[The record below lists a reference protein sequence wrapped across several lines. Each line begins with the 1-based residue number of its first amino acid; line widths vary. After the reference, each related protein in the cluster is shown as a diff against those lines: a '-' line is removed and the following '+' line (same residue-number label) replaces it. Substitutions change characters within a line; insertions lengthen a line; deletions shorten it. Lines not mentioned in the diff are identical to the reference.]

1 MTQATTQAPVR
12 QVSYATLGE
21 PIPKNTALLRTSA
34 EYRQFPSIYLAQKQ
48 LNKLIQDANL
58 DADVRLIMIDR
69 TSDIPRKLWEVFPP
83 LIDPIRNHHQV
94 NPHSTPET
102 VLISLANCLVKG
114 MFPFPRVISIP
125 EDYRS
130 VHLYPASDEF
140 PLTNPLPEIFQQHA
154 AWFEQGYDELTL
166 TADESESGRYQA
178 STVDALVEV
187 AKDAVEQ
194 SPQAYAETL
203 SAQNP

>member
-1 MTQATTQAPVR
+1 
-12 QVSYATLGE
+12 
-21 PIPKNTALLRTSA
+21 
-34 EYRQFPSIYLAQKQ
+34 
-48 LNKLIQDANL
+48 
-58 DADVRLIMIDR
+58 
-69 TSDIPRKLWEVFPP
+69 
-83 LIDPIRNHHQV
+83 
-94 NPHSTPET
+94 
-102 VLISLANCLVKG
+102 

-178 STVDALVEV
+178 STIDALVEV

-203 SAQNP
+203 SAQNPELMDLVEGRTSPPGTGSPSACCCATRLPIPCTDCSPRTAAELVVPFPHHSCFLQQPPGSSPHAPDAAGLARPTAPFVHKYFAIGTASWGSPAD

>member
-1 MTQATTQAPVR
+1 
-12 QVSYATLGE
+12 
-21 PIPKNTALLRTSA
+21 
-34 EYRQFPSIYLAQKQ
+34 
-48 LNKLIQDANL
+48 
-58 DADVRLIMIDR
+58 
-69 TSDIPRKLWEVFPP
+69 
-83 LIDPIRNHHQV
+83 
-94 NPHSTPET
+94 
-102 VLISLANCLVKG
+102 

-203 SAQNP
+203 SAQNPELMDLVEWTDISTGDWLAFSLLLRHTITYTVYRLLATNSR